1 MSEDRFGS
9 IPLRSLLRRHEH
21 MHSSNDTSSHA
32 RRTLNFACLA
42 VGSQFIASTLNIT
55 YRYVRYRVNCT
66 TGHSH
71 RVDCAPQVK
80 AIMRL
85 SSALCTSFDG
95 CTRLGEALA
104 IVVQFLSGWS
114 IQQRVVRISML
125 AKSVNKEELLLLARE
140 VLSTELEVMANCLLT
155 SIHDRAAVNTAV
167 MRTISILYPSVMNIG
182 CFSHTVDNIG
192 DRFAVPTLDKF
203 MKQWETMFKHSYKA
217 KLLWREQTG
226 FAIRS
231 YSPTRWWSRWECAK
245 QVMQQWEDVLLY
257 LRSNPS
263 VAPKSREKIER
274 LQLQS
279 AQVQI
284 ELAVN
289 VDAGETFVKAT
300 YALEGDGPLALQCYD
315 I

>member
-1 MSEDRFGS
+1 
-9 IPLRSLLRRHEH
+9 
-21 MHSSNDTSSHA
+21 
-32 RRTLNFACLA
+32 
-42 VGSQFIASTLNIT
+42 
-55 YRYVRYRVNCT
+55 
-66 TGHSH
+66 
-71 RVDCAPQVK
+71 
-80 AIMRL
+80 MRL

-104 IVVQFLSGWS
+104 IVKFLSGWS

-125 AKSVNKEELLLLARE
+125 AKSVNNEELLLLARE
-140 VLSTELEVMANCLLT
+140 VLSTELGVMANCLLT
-155 SIHDRAAVNTAV
+155 SIHYRAAVNTAV

-245 QVMQQWEDVLLY
+245 QVIF

-315 I
+315 ILTGVKTAIQVRHLPITAAIAKTVATPAKTEDWMDYAVSCVQPGFEYFESKFGDDGELQSTVAAYKSARLFLPGKVTDFQPHAATVETL